1 MPTCTTFDDDII
13 DLARRLKRLG
23 LSWEPRPGHYVYDET
38 GLIEPPS
45 PFRERVYFILDLKH
59 FLRRTGTL
67 EELKAR
73 FTWLPTWED
82 ARNLSADLGIANEE
96 TAERLRAA
104 RSVENRRELADLLQW
119 IGEELERKT
128 AGK

>member
-1 MPTCTTFDDDII
+1 MPTCTIYADTVI

-23 LSWEPRPGHYVYDET
+23 LPWEPCPGHYVYDET

-45 PFRERVYFILDLKH
+45 PFRARVYFILDLKH

-67 EELKAR
+67 EELKVR

-82 ARNLSADLGIANEE
+82 ARNLLADLGISDEE
-96 TAERLRAA
+96 TAERLRVAQ
-104 RSVENRRELADLLQW
+104 SVEGRRELADLLQW
-119 IGEELERKT
+119 IGDELERKT
-128 AGK
+128 AGT